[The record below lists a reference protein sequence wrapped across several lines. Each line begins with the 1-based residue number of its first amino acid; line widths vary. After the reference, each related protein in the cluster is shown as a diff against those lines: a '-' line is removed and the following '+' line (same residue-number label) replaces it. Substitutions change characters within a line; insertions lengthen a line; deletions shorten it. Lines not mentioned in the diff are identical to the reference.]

1 MVDKE
6 DVIEGAKSYWDKFVA
21 AVKSA
26 PMTFVY
32 GLVAGY
38 LLNVFL

>member
-1 MVDKE
+1 MAINDN
-6 DVIEGAKSYWDKFVA
+6 ISSTWQKFLA

-32 GLVAGY
+32 GLVIGAVAGA
-38 LLNVFL
+38 LLW